1 MSFLN
6 IEDSFERQKTVNAY
20 LALKK
25 RLRERNMQDRSDF
38 QDFHH
43 DLEEQYEPVVAS
55 NAEMTTKI
63 TDELVPIKAELEK
76 LTKLAKPKAK
86 RAGKK
91 RRAPEPDEEQQDPD
105 EEQQPAAVKP
115 DPKPE
120 FGPLAQHFIRQYMDE
135 DMRQKEIDTSFGI
148 RFANDEWKIGDQRVL
163 LNPDDSMLIDDETYP
178 GTPGFW
184 SLVTQK
190 KPMNYTDDDLDRYK
204 ELLHETHVLHQDYD
218 KYARYPRANRSKKWS
233 KILAPIWREFTE
245 QGIARDDNDSDGE
258 DGQIKNV
265 KMVDQNE
272 DSDGYETAPET
283 APEEEEGHGLKM
295 YLQKKG
301 RCYGLSK
308 TCDGG
313 IKLKPRPKL
322 AGVHGS
328 GLFLRQGSDIYR
340 GEGLLLGKSSPFR
353 NIPVLGW
360 LL

>member
-6 IEDSFERQKTVNAY
+6 IEDSYERQKTVNAY

-63 TDELVPIKAELEK
+63 TDELVPIKEELEK

-86 RAGKK
+86 IAGKK

-135 DMRQKEIDTSFGI
+135 EMRQKEIDTSFGI
-148 RFANDEWKIGDQRVL
+148 RFASDEWKIGDQRVL
-163 LNPDDSMLIDDETYP
+163 LNPDDSMLIDGETYP
-178 GTPGFW
+178 GTAGFW

-190 KPMNYTDDDLDRYK
+190 KPG
-204 ELLHETHVLHQDYD
+204 

-245 QGIARDDNDSDGE
+245 QGIARDDTDSDGE
-258 DGQIKNV
+258 DG
-265 KMVDQNE
+265 
-272 DSDGYETAPET
+272 
-283 APEEEEGHGLKM
+283 
-295 YLQKKG
+295 
-301 RCYGLSK
+301 
-308 TCDGG
+308 
-313 IKLKPRPKL
+313 
-322 AGVHGS
+322 
-328 GLFLRQGSDIYR
+328 
-340 GEGLLLGKSSPFR
+340 
-353 NIPVLGW
+353 
-360 LL
+360 